1 MDGVAKK
8 IRWSRFLD
16 RHSGRG
22 IIVPIDHGL
31 TIGPLPGLDGMAQV
45 ARWIVHPGITGVIA
59 HKGLVERLGSRDLLR
74 GVGVMVHLNGMTS
87 LAPEPDRKER
97 LTSIEAAL
105 RLGADAVSLQLNFD
119 GTNDAHNLTQLGA
132 VVDEAQRHGLP
143 VLTML
148 YDKVACDGAEARTK
162 RLRHLTRACV
172 ELGTDALKL
181 AAPAHSAELPAL
193 LEGIRE
199 HTAVFFAGGA
209 VCSEDQIVHFAQEV
223 VASGASGL
231 CVGRNIFQRESAAA
245 ILTRLQKVVFATS
258 SERPTHRDALG
269 SSVSGSRSASASAS
283 TSASAPA
290 SASAS
295 TLAPTP
301 AAAGASS

>member
-59 HKGLVERLGSRDLLR
+59 HKGMVERLGSRDLLR

-148 YDKVACDGAEARTK
+148 YDKVACDGEEQRTK
-162 RLRHLTRACV
+162 RLRQLTRACV

-181 AAPAHSAELPAL
+181 AAPADASQLAALCARRSRCCASRTRWWRAAPPA
-193 LEGIRE
+193 
-199 HTAVFFAGGA
+199 
-209 VCSEDQIVHFAQEV
+209 C
-223 VASGASGL
+223 ASGA
-231 CVGRNIFQRESAAA
+231 
-245 ILTRLQKVVFATS
+245 TS
-258 SERPTHRDALG
+258 S
-269 SSVSGSRSASASAS
+269 SASPPPRSS
-283 TSASAPA
+283 PGCRRSCSP
-290 SASAS
+290 
-295 TLAPTP
+295 P
-301 AAAGASS
+301 AALCRRPAIRLPPA